1 MPKISSALP
10 LMLTILP
17 GLLVATSSLAGPF
30 SDPGHEPATM
40 AAWASEVDDFEVG
53 PRDIDMP
60 ELGPASFG
68 VPEATLG
75 PPSVDG
81 LDVYSLGDGGF
92 VTLYFASGIGNGADD
107 DFAVYE
113 NGFYSPGGL
122 FAELAFVEVSSN
134 GIDFARFPST
144 SLQTEI
150 VEDFSPIDPS
160 DFDNLA
166 GDQPVG
172 LGTGFDLKELMDHPL
187 VSAALLDLT
196 DVRFV
201 RLIDVIGDGTTF
213 DAQEHAVYD
222 PYPTPFDSGGFDAE
236 AIGVIHTAP
245 EPGIF
250 VMFPAGLAALLALAR
265 ARCPS
270 RRCMP
275 RA

>member
-1 MPKISSALP
+1 MTKTGLALP
-10 LMLTILP
+10 FLLALLS
-17 GLLVATSSLAGPF
+17 GLLVATGGLAGPF
-30 SDPGHEPATM
+30 NGPGHDPATISV
-40 AAWASEVDDFEVG
+40 WASEVDDFEVG
-53 PRDIDMP
+53 PRDIDNP

-68 VPEATLG
+68 LPEATLG
-75 PPSVDG
+75 PPSPDG

-92 VTLYFASGIGNGADD
+92 VTLYFENGIGNGAGD

-122 FAELAFVEVSSN
+122 FAEFAFVEVSSN
-134 GIDFARFPST
+134 GVDFARFPST

-150 VEDFSPIDPS
+150 VEDFDPVDPS

-172 LGTGFDLKELMDHPL
+172 LGTGFDLTDLMTHPL
-187 VSAALLDLT
+187 VDAAVLDLT

-201 RLIDVIGDGTTF
+201 RLVDVIGDGTTF
-213 DAQEHAVYD
+213 DEQGQAIFD

-236 AIGVIHTAP
+236 AVGVIHTAP
-245 EPGIF
+245 EPGILATL
-250 VMFPAGLAALLALAR
+250 PAGLGALLVLAR
-265 ARCPS
+265 ARRPS

-275 RA
+275 GL